1 MESAPSQLSEKISTL
16 VGEDSELDLFEIGK
30 DNYYFIR
37 KKIIPNST
45 QINDDFLIFICHN
58 ISFQNDKSLDPSL
71 LSKCICFCMPPV
83 DSKEIDSAQ
92 ILYGSLVRDD
102 LDKKISQ
109 TTAIRLSFVHR
120 YVKEKS
126 KKEEESFSGDL
137 HPTGRTLGFIGK
149 EFKKFIMENSNENLN
164 LQLFK
169 PLCHS
174 LISFYSNSYNPFI
187 KDDEGKII
195 ISEEERN
202 KKENELKEQFLNEF
216 VIQFKNMHLILI

>member
-1 MESAPSQLSEKISTL
+1 MIYLMEWKVLHPNFQKKYQTL
-16 VGEDSELDLFEIGK
+16 VGEDSELDLFETGK
-30 DNYYFIR
+30 DNYFFTR
-37 KKIIPNST
+37 KKNIPNST
-45 QINDDFLIFICHN
+45 QINDDFLIFICLN
-58 ISFQNDKSLDPSL
+58 IFYQNDKSLDPSL
-71 LSKCICFCMPPV
+71 LSKCICFYMPPV

-92 ILYGSLVRDD
+92 ILYGSLVRND

-109 TTAIRLSFVHR
+109 TTATRLSFVHR

-126 KKEEESFSGDL
+126 IKEEESFSGDL

-149 EFKKFIMENSNENLN
+149 EFKKFIIENSNENLN

-202 KKENELKEQFLNEF
+202 KKGNELKDEF
-216 VIQFKNMHLILI
+216 